1 MSNRAR
7 HQALIAGALG
17 IVAGAWLTASAAPL
31 RSYALGE
38 APTDRVIVRWRDTGV
53 AAMQIT
59 SNEARAVRLSQSTGI
74 PLRAVR
80 EIHDRLDVMRLDAPL
95 RGAAM
100 RDVLARLSADLAVK
114 YAEPDAAR
122 YALLYPDSGPPDDPH
137 FVAGTDLNGQW
148 LGQWYLKDPDSTAP
162 AAVGATSVWK
172 DYRGAPKVGL
182 PYVIAVLDTG
192 IDFNHE
198 DLGLYGRGGKLLPG
212 VDFVCNDSS
221 TNCTSTTAGNTYLIA
236 NDGDG
241 WDDDATDPG
250 DWLTLD
256 DIATGGLCP
265 GHGEGLNHDQA
276 VNSTWH
282 GTRVA
287 GIAAAI
293 TNNGKG
299 VAGVAPN
306 ALIVPVRVLG
316 KCKGYM
322 SDIVE
327 GMYWAAGL
335 ATSSATSVRPNAYPA
350 QVLNLSLGG
359 SDPCSK
365 TEQDAV
371 TTITQDG
378 HLIVAAAGN
387 DGGPVL
393 TPASCIGVLSV
404 AGLRHVGTKV
414 GYSNVSS
421 TAAAISIAAP
431 AGNCFYL
438 LEHPFAA
445 LCLYSIETTS
455 NEGKTLLLDPVSGG
469 LPSFYTYAQM
479 VPGYSGNILN
489 EGTAGTSFAA
499 PIVAGVAVMMIQA
512 NPNMNASQLIARMQ
526 AGALPFPVPAT
537 APTGGICHVATL
549 AQDSGGVY
557 NDIQIK
563 DCQCTTATCG
573 AGMLNAPGAI
583 AQALYPLASLITS
596 TDKATVGETVK
607 LDGSASTASSGTIAS
622 YQWKANPDV
631 SIANATSAKAT
642 LVFPALRPITVTLTV
657 TDSFGR
663 QDVAT
668 RTINSVALSAGGGGG
683 SMGPAGLLALALGA
697 LAAGFRRRWSASPAM
712 LCGWLPRRLRPIDA
726 Y

>member
-1 MSNRAR
+1 MSNRAL
-7 HQALIAGALG
+7 HQALIAGALC
-17 IVAGAWLTASAAPL
+17 VLVGAWVTASAAPW
-31 RSYALGE
+31 RSYAQGE

-53 AAMQIT
+53 AAMQIA
-59 SNEARAVRLSQSTGI
+59 SNEARAARLSQSSGI

-80 EIHDRLDVMRLDAPL
+80 EMRDRLDVVRLDAPL

-100 RDVLARLSADLAVK
+100 RDVLARLNADLAVK

-137 FVAGTDLNGQW
+137 FIAGSDLDGQW
-148 LGQWYLKDPDSTAP
+148 LGQWYLKDPDSTAL
-162 AAVGATSVWK
+162 AATGTASQWPN
-172 DYRGAPKVGL
+172 YRGAPKLGL

-192 IDFNHE
+192 IDFNHQ
-198 DLGLYGRGGKLLPG
+198 DLGHYGQGGKLLPG
-212 VDFVCNDSS
+212 IDFVCNDST
-221 TNCTSTTAGNTYLIA
+221 TNCTSTAGGNNYSVA

-241 WDDDATDPG
+241 WDNDATDPG

-256 DIATGGLCP
+256 DIAKTGLCP
-265 GHGEGLNHDQA
+265 GHGEGLKHDKA
-276 VNSTWH
+276 ADSTWH

-293 TNNGKG
+293 TNNSKG
-299 VAGVAPN
+299 VAGVAPD
-306 ALIVPVRVLG
+306 ALILPVRVLG

-335 ATSSATSVRPNAYPA
+335 TTSSASSLRPNAYPA

-359 SDPCSK
+359 SGPCSK

-371 TTITQDG
+371 TTIIQDG

-393 TPASCIGVLSV
+393 TPANCVGVLSV

-421 TAAAISIAAP
+421 TGAAISIAAP
-431 AGNCFYL
+431 AGNCVNNL
-438 LEHPFAA
+438 PEHPFVAP
-445 LCLYSIETTS
+445 CLYSIETTS
-455 NEGKTLLLDPVSGG
+455 NDGKTTLLDPAITG
-469 LPSFYTYAQM
+469 LPSFYTYAKM
-479 VPGYSGNILN
+479 VDGYQGNILN

-512 NPNMNASQLIARMQ
+512 NPNMSANQLIARMQ
-526 AGALPFPVPAT
+526 AGSVPFPVPAT
-537 APTGGICHVATL
+537 APQGGVCHVATL
-549 AQDSGGVY
+549 TQDSGGIY
-557 NDIQIK
+557 NDLQT
-563 DCQCTTATCG
+563 DECQCTTATCG
-573 AGMLNAPGAI
+573 AGMLNTPGAI
-583 AQALYPLASLITS
+583 LQALYPLASLITS
-596 TDKATVGETVK
+596 TDKAAVGDTVT

-622 YQWKANPDV
+622 YQWKSDPDV
-631 SIANATSAKAT
+631 SIANATSAKAS
-642 LVFPALRPITVTLTV
+642 LIFPALRPITVTLTV

-663 QDVAT
+663 QDIAT
-668 RTINSVALSAGGGGG
+668 KTINSVALSAGGGGG
-683 SMGPAGLLALALGA
+683 SMGTADLLLLAAGVLGG
-697 LAAGFRRRWSASPAM
+697 GFRRRRVVSPVM
-712 LCGWLPRRLRPIDA
+712 LCS
-726 Y
+726 

>member
-1 MSNRAR
+1 MSNRALHR
-7 HQALIAGALG
+7 ALIAGALC
-17 IVAGAWLTASAAPL
+17 VFAGAWGSASAAPL
-31 RSYALGE
+31 RSYAPGE
-38 APTDRVIVRWRDTGV
+38 APTDRLIVRWRDTGV
-53 AAMQIT
+53 ASMQIA
-59 SNEARAVRLSQSTGI
+59 SHEARAARLSQSTGI
-74 PLRAVR
+74 PLHAVR
-80 EIHDRLDVMRLDAPL
+80 EIRDRLDVVRLDAPL

-100 RDVLARLSADLAVK
+100 RAVLGRLNADLAVK

-122 YALLYPDSGPPDDPH
+122 YALAFPIDPPNDPH
-137 FVAGTDLNGQW
+137 FVAGSDANGQW
-148 LGQWYLKDPDSTAP
+148 QGQWYLKNPDPTAP
-162 AAVGATSVWK
+162 AATGAASVWPQ
-172 DYRGAPKVGL
+172 YRGA
-182 PYVIAVLDTG
+182 YIIAVLDTG
-192 IDFNHE
+192 VDFNHE
-198 DLGLYGRGGKLLPG
+198 DLGLYGHGGKLLPG
-212 VDFVCNDSS
+212 SDFVCNDTSA
-221 TNCTSTTAGNTYLIA
+221 NCTSTTAGNTYVMA
-236 NDGDG
+236 NDGGG
-241 WDDDATDPG
+241 WDDNATDPG
-250 DWLTLD
+250 DWLT
-256 DIATGGLCP
+256 AQEVAAGGLCP
-265 GHGEGLNHDQA
+265 GHGEGPNHDLP

-299 VAGVAPN
+299 VAGVAPD

-316 KCKGYM
+316 KCQGFM

-335 ATSSATSVRPNAYPA
+335 TTSSAASVRPNAYPA

-359 SDPCSK
+359 SGACSK

-393 TPASCIGVLSV
+393 APANCVGVLSV

-421 TAAAISIAAP
+421 AGAAISIAAP
-431 AGNCFYL
+431 AGNCVNL
-438 LEHPFAA
+438 NVDHPFT
-445 LCLYSIETTS
+445 LPCLYSIETTS
-455 NEGKTLLLDPVSGG
+455 NDGKTAPLDPVSAG

-479 VPGYSGNILN
+479 VPGYTGNILN

-512 NPNMNASQLIARMQ
+512 NPNMSASQLIARMR
-526 AGALPFPVPAT
+526 AGALPFPVPAST
-537 APTGGICHVATL
+537 PKGGVCHVATL
-549 AQDSGGVY
+549 AQNSKGVY
-557 NDIQIK
+557 NDLQI
-563 DCQCTTATCG
+563 DECQCTTATCG

-583 AQALYPLASLITS
+583 LQALYPLASLVTS
-596 TDKATVGETVK
+596 TDKASVGESVS

-622 YQWKANPDV
+622 YQWKSDPDV
-631 SIANATSAKAT
+631 SIANATSAKAS

-663 QDVAT
+663 QDIAT
-668 RTINSVALSAGGGGG
+668 KTINSVALSAGGGGG
-683 SMGPAGLLALALGA
+683 SMSPEGLLVLAAAALATRL
-697 LAAGFRRRWSASPAM
+697 RRRRAASPVM
-712 LCGWLPRRLRPIDA
+712 LCG
-726 Y
+726 